1 MVADVKTPMAQT
13 PITQTVIAKLTGVS
27 QCVVSAVLN
36 NNFTK
41 IRVAPAVRERVRSKA
56 QSLGY
61 RVNTGARAMRTR
73 KYFNIGYFL
82 ANIPGTMAEIDFPE
96 FRAGAY
102 DAAVAQ
108 DYHVSLIRLPT
119 TASEKVNPIP
129 KAFREAH
136 LDALVINQMGGGF
149 ASELQRAILASGFPV
164 VYLNDKQATN
174 ALYFDDYG
182 SARQLTEYLIAQ
194 GYRRIQYLTEPIAES
209 PHYSTLDRREGYLAA
224 MAAQDLLPT
233 FQSLETTASRGELIR
248 WLRSSER
255 PEVVFCA
262 RDRDA
267 LLLQTCA
274 HAAGL
279 RIPED
284 LAMVSGSNERRLDDY
299 FLVPLTTMVPPRY
312 EMATAAIQMALSM
325 VGNSLVT
332 TKPAVVFEAKLRG
345 GASAPARTPSLAI
358 RKIQI

>member
-136 LDALVINQMGGGF
+136 FRVLDSKEEFYAFFTPANAAKPEIHGGF
-149 ASELQRAILASGFPV
+149 ALAHW
-164 VYLNDKQATN
+164 N
-174 ALYFDDYG
+174 G
-182 SARQLTEYLIAQ
+182 S
-194 GYRRIQYLTEPIAES
+194 
-209 PHYSTLDRREGYLAA
+209 
-224 MAAQDLLPT
+224 
-233 FQSLETTASRGELIR
+233 
-248 WLRSSER
+248 
-255 PEVVFCA
+255 
-262 RDRDA
+262 
-267 LLLQTCA
+267 
-274 HAAGL
+274 
-279 RIPED
+279 
-284 LAMVSGSNERRLDDY
+284 
-299 FLVPLTTMVPPRY
+299 
-312 EMATAAIQMALSM
+312 
-325 VGNSLVT
+325 
-332 TKPAVVFEAKLRG
+332 PAVEEQIKNDLKVTIRCIPFEDSPEPGTCPFSGEPSKQRVIWAK
-345 GASAPARTPSLAI
+345 SY
-358 RKIQI
+358 